1 MTNISCT
8 NVETDLA
15 ATLLLTREVIASR
28 VPPDA
33 YVDAIRAA
41 FRRLAAAELETP
53 AVGHVP
59 GCGGAFHIKAAASLT
74 GVRRAAVKINGN
86 FPDNPARHGLPTIQG
101 FIALLDAQ
109 CGHLLALMDSAE
121 ITAQR
126 TAAASVVAAQLLA
139 RPAARRLALIGCGVQ
154 ARYHLIH
161 FTSAFAFDSIAC
173 CDLRAESADAFAAFG
188 AQRSLRVEIA
198 KSAQAAAAGADIVVT
213 CTPSRVPILHVGNV
227 APGCF
232 IAAVGADNPHKQEI
246 DAKLMGQAKVVCDV
260 LEQCAGMGDLHHALQ
275 AGAMRREDVYAELG
289 ELVAGKKIGRDSQQ
303 EIIVFDSTGMALQ
316 DVAAAA
322 ILYEKAERQNVGVRL
337 DFAA

>member
-8 NVETDLA
+8 NVETDPA

-28 VPPDA
+28 VPPHA

-41 FRRLAAAELETP
+41 FRRLAAAELEIP

-173 CDLRAESADAFAAFG
+173 CDLRAESADALAAFG

-213 CTPSRVPILHVGNV
+213 CTPSRVPILHVGDV

-232 IAAVGADNPHKQEI
+232 IAAVGADNPHKQEL
-246 DAKLMGQAKVVCDV
+246 DPELLQAARVVPDV
-260 LEQCAGMGDLHHALQ
+260 LAQAIQMGDLHHAIE
-275 AGAMRREDVYAELG
+275 AGVMRAQDIHG
-289 ELVAGKKIGRDSQQ
+289 ELADIVAGRVAARNADDAIF
-303 EIIVFDSTGMALQ
+303 VFDSTGTAITDL
-316 DVAAAA
+316 AAAEVV
-322 ILYEKAERQNVGVRL
+322 YEFARHDSSLPRIRL
-337 DFAA
+337 AA